1 MNARN
6 LPLFDYMDAN
16 THADASLFR
25 NRMAKY
31 KRAVE
36 RAAPPD
42 PAPAPPRLVILYG
55 RNQRTVIGG
64 NEE

>member
-1 MNARN
+1 MTARH
-6 LPLFDYMDAN
+6 LPPSGYLDAT
-16 THADASLFR
+16 THADAALFR
-25 NRMAKY
+25 ERMAKR
-31 KRAVE
+31 KRAAE

-42 PAPAPPRLVILYG
+42 TAPAPPRLVIVYG